1 MILRF
6 NLLTVSGALSILFD
20 KESRS
25 IRFDSEGKS
34 MALSGC
40 AFDLLVSEGPDLFTS
55 IDTDMGKVK
64 EFLRDISIGNHLADV
79 GDELCGYIDAST
91 QTHITPTQ
99 ATMLLKLIREFMES
113 KENEA
118 K

>member
-6 NLLTVSGALSILFD
+6 KLLTVSGALSILFD

-40 AFDLLVSEGPDLFTS
+40 AFDLLVSEGPGLFTS
-55 IDTDMGKVK
+55 IDTDIGKVK
-64 EFLRDISIGNHLADV
+64 EFLRDISRGNHLRDV
-79 GDELCGYIDAST
+79 GEELCGYTDAST
-91 QTHITPTQ
+91 LTHMTPTQ
-99 ATMLLKLIREFMES
+99 ATLLLKLIRETMES
-113 KENEA
+113 EENEA